1 MYPGRPGRER
11 VPGARYSSALDRARS
26 VDSAEFMNQTSQPV
40 AAAAPQRPDAR
51 ALRVLLVGEGDLSHG
66 SFLRRVADGL
76 VRGDDSGALT
86 TDVRVVE
93 APRGVEA
100 RLIASVPPLGD
111 LDLQPLRW
119 RLRYSWRARQLLGAG
134 AGGADVAFVN
144 TQSCAL
150 LAAAPMRRVPTV
162 ISVDVT
168 GRQFAALE
176 YWRPRGRTARV
187 GELPLEALERRA
199 LRSAAAVLAWTA
211 WTARSLR
218 DDYGVAPERIA
229 TIHPGVDVAQWDVER
244 PAAPSDGP
252 LRILFVGNYAWRK
265 GLKTL
270 LSALPLVERP
280 VELHVVTGDE
290 DVDPPEPNVVVHRGL
305 APGSDELR
313 RRFAEADV
321 FAFPTR
327 ADAVPWV
334 VAEAMAAG
342 LPVVASDVAAI
353 SEMVGDA
360 GLVVPRDDAS
370 ALAAA
375 LRELADAPERR
386 VALGAL
392 SRASARARFDQER
405 QLGRITDLLRRV
417 RRAHVEDVTS

>member
-1 MYPGRPGRER
+1 M
-11 VPGARYSSALDRARS
+11 AL
-26 VDSAEFMNQTSQPV
+26 TPHQPV
-40 AAAAPQRPDAR
+40 VIDAPERRDER

-66 SFLRRVADGL
+66 GFLRRVSDGL
-76 VRGDDSGALT
+76 VRAGAGGLT
-86 TDVRVVE
+86 TDLRIVG
-93 APRGVEA
+93 APSGVEA
-100 RLIASVPPLGD
+100 RLIAGVPRLGE

-119 RLRYSWRARQLLGAG
+119 RLRYSWRARQLLKQGA
-134 AGGADVAFVN
+134 ANADVALVN

-150 LAAAPMRRVPTV
+150 LAAAPMRHVPTV

-176 YWRPRGRTARV
+176 YWRPRGRGARV

-199 LRSAAAVLAWTA
+199 LRRADRVLAWTA

-218 DDYGVAPERIA
+218 DDYGVPQERIA

-244 PAAPSDGP
+244 PPAPADGP
-252 LRILFVGNYAWRK
+252 LRILFVGNFAWRK
-265 GLKTL
+265 GLQTL

-280 VELHVVTGDE
+280 VELHVVTGDD
-290 DVDPPEPNVVVHRGL
+290 DVDPPEPNVFVHRGL
-305 APGSDELR
+305 GPGSEGLR

-353 SEMVGDA
+353 AEMVGEA
-360 GLVVPRDDAS
+360 GMVVPRDDAT

-386 VALGAL
+386 AALGAL
-392 SRASARARFDQER
+392 ARTSARERFDQER
-405 QLGRITDLLRRV
+405 QLDRVAELLRRV
-417 RRAHVEDVTS
+417 RSAHVEEVAS